1 MCVPPPP
8 EAVIF
13 DLDGTLVQTREASW
27 RVFEKIATKH
37 DIPIS
42 TSDQFYELFAHN
54 FFASLRSVCADEVK
68 AKAVENDFMEALKVD
83 YAPMMIPGMID
94 VVRSLVP
101 HSTLAVLS
109 SNATEVIRRILQQNG
124 LAYCFGHVFGGDV
137 EPDKARGIERFQ
149 SDAARGSGRLCS
161 AFYDESS
168 SVRKIAEPGST
179 VIITDTVG
187 DVEAA
192 RRTGIRAVGVAWGMH
207 TEEQLLAAGAEFV
220 AIWPQEIIA
229 HLFQGSDPAR
239 VDDSQCACKISTAR
253 NPASTV
259 PPRIAR
265 RIAGAATLKTAV
277 AARSAAPP
285 SQDPRGTVS
294 HPCSA
299 RDGSPE
305 RTSVAT
311 DFGTPSAEL
320 LAAVRQAVL

>member
-1 MCVPPPP
+1 MCAPQPPG
-8 EAVIF
+8 AVIF

-27 RVFEKIATKH
+27 RVFEKIAAKH
-37 DIPIS
+37 HIPIS
-42 TSDQFYELFAHN
+42 TPDQFYELFAHN

-68 AKAVENDFMEALKVD
+68 ASVVEDDFMAALKVD

-161 AFYDESS
+161 AYFDESS
-168 SVRKIAEPGST
+168 SVREIAEPGST

-192 RRTGIRAVGVAWGMH
+192 RKTGIRAVGVAWGMH
-207 TEEQLLAAGAEFV
+207 SEEQLVAAGAEFV

-229 HLFQGSDPAR
+229 HLFQGSTHTEI
-239 VDDSQCACKISTAR
+239 DDSQCACTISTAR
-253 NPASTV
+253 NPTSTV

-265 RIAGAATLKTAV
+265 RISGAAALKNIV
-277 AARSAAPP
+277 SVSSSA
-285 SQDPRGTVS
+285 SLSSDPRGTISRPNSPRVV
-294 HPCSA
+294 
-299 RDGSPE
+299 SPE
-305 RTSVAT
+305 RVSVTT
-311 DFGTPSAEL
+311 DFETPSAEL
-320 LAAVRQAVL
+320 LAAVQQAVL